1 MCGIYI
7 TNIPYEKEDV
17 INKLNKI
24 KYRGPD
30 NTGYLKKGHISL
42 GHLRLSILD
51 IDERSN
57 QPFVFD
63 NYIITFNGE
72 IYNYNEIKQDL
83 IILGHQFCTESD
95 TEVLIQGYKR
105 WGKEILKKVNGMF
118 AFSIYDINRNIIFSA
133 RDRLG
138 VKPFFYYWKAG
149 VFEVCSQLGP
159 LINDNS
165 SINSD
170 AIPAYLDCGYVP
182 SPMSIVENVY
192 KLEPG
197 KSLTIDLSSRE
208 LIIEKYWDLQEVEIK
223 NISFDKAK
231 KELHTLLIDAV
242 KIRMQSDVPLG
253 TFLSGGVDSA
263 LVTSIAS
270 KISEKPINTFT
281 IGFKDPKFDES
292 KVAEE
297 FSRILKTNHKV
308 LICEASDVR
317 ALIPTLLE
325 VYDEPFADS
334 SALPSLLLNKETKK
348 HVTVALSG
356 DGGDESFLGYNHFD
370 LMTKFL
376 KISKFPF
383 LLRKFLAVL
392 PGHLFLALRKE
403 TWSSILQSKTSDDF
417 STEMFL
423 GFSSLQ
429 KKVNRKW
436 FKGYSNF
443 KKTAKS
449 PYQRMADLNIKL
461 WLENDS
467 NVKVDRAS
475 MANSVEVR
483 SPFLDYRVIEF
494 ARSLPVK
501 YRYDNG
507 IKKKILKDILE
518 EYIPK
523 EVFNLPKKGFSIP
536 LGDWIKNDLR
546 QEFEK
551 TLTIE
556 KLSSIPNLNI
566 KLFMRYFKEHM
577 KQDAKRDFSSSIWKV
592 YLFLKWKEKH
602 NL

>member
-7 TNIPYEKEDV
+7 TNIPYEKEQI
-17 INKLNKI
+17 INKLNII

-30 NTGYLKKGHISL
+30 NTGYLKIHNVSL

-72 IYNYNEIKQDL
+72 IYNYKDIKQEL

-105 WGKEILKKVNGMF
+105 WGKGILQKMNGMF
-118 AFSIYDINRNIIFSA
+118 AFSIYDTNKNIIFSA

-138 VKPFFYYWKAG
+138 VKPFFYYWKEG
-149 VFEVCSQLGP
+149 VFEICSQLGP
-159 LINDNS
+159 LINNNS
-165 SINSD
+165 SINAD
-170 AIPAYLDCGYVP
+170 AVPAYLDCGYVP
-182 SPMSIVENVY
+182 SPMSIIKNVY

-197 KSLTIDLSSRE
+197 KSLTINLTSRE
-208 LIIEKYWDLQEVEIK
+208 HIIEKYWDLQEVEIK
-223 NISFDKAK
+223 KMSFDKAK

-253 TFLSGGVDSA
+253 AFLSGGVDSA

-270 KISEKPINTFT
+270 NISEKPINTFT
-281 IGFKDPKFDES
+281 IGFKEPKFDES
-292 KVAEE
+292 KVAQN

-308 LICEASDVR
+308 LMCDASDVR
-317 ALIPTLLE
+317 ELIPAFFE
-325 VYDEPFADS
+325 VFDEPFADS

-370 LMTKFL
+370 LMYKFL
-376 KISKFPF
+376 KINKLPF
-383 LLRKFLAVL
+383 FIRKFISFL
-392 PGHLFLALRKE
+392 PAHLFLPLRKE
-403 TWSSILQSKTSDDF
+403 TWSSILQSKTPDDF
-417 STEMFL
+417 STEISL

-429 KKVNRKW
+429 KNVNRKW

-443 KKTAKS
+443 MKIAKN
-449 PYQRMADLNIKL
+449 PFQRMADLNIKL

-475 MANSVEVR
+475 MASSVEVR
-483 SPFLDYRVIEF
+483 SPFLDYRVVEF
-494 ARSLPVK
+494 ARSLPIE

-507 IKKKILKDILE
+507 IKKKILKDILG

-546 QEFEK
+546 EEFEK
-551 TLTIE
+551 TLTAKKIAA
-556 KLSSIPNLNI
+556 IPNLNVKI
-566 KLFMRYFKEHM
+566 FMRYFKEHM
-577 KQDAKRDFSSSIWKV
+577 KQDAKVDFSSSIWKV
-592 YLFLKWKEKH
+592 YVFLKWKEKY